1 MTVPNDKAKP
11 EVPDA
16 PPVSEKQK
24 KKRSKRKK
32 LFYWLLIDTTVAVV
46 ILALLLYK
54 PARYNPVIRALTGTD
69 DDRVHPY
76 LSHDLGPQ
84 LYNGAQSQRPFNL
97 LVFDQTLNEAIA
109 QFRWPR
115 ETGGVVFSA
124 PEVLFQP
131 DRIVLMGTADIEKA
145 DLVLTV
151 EFKPQLDEEGLLNLN
166 VVKVKV
172 GAMNITPVAKIMA
185 KKMYQDR
192 LETVPIDTDDIR
204 AQVAASLLA
213 GESFDPVFQVDD
225 KWVRLKSFSIS
236 EGKLEAEMV
245 PAERP

>member
-1 MTVPNDKAKP
+1 MTLPNDKVKSGAPGAAPIP
-11 EVPDA
+11 EI
-16 PPVSEKQK
+16 KK
-24 KKRSKRKK
+24 KKRPKRRK

-97 LVFDQTLNEAIA
+97 VVLDQTLNEAIA

-115 ETGGVVFSA
+115 ETGGIVFSA

-145 DLVLTV
+145 DLIITV
-151 EFKPQLDEEGLLNLN
+151 ELEPQLDEEGLLNLN
-166 VVKVKV
+166 VAKVKV
-172 GAMNITPVAKIMA
+172 GAMNITPIAKMMA

-192 LETVPIDTDDIR
+192 LETVPVDTDDIR
-204 AQVAASLLA
+204 AKVAGSLLA
-213 GESFDPVFQVDD
+213 GESFDPIFEVDD
-225 KWVRLKSFSIS
+225 KWVRVKGFRIS
-236 EGKLEAEMV
+236 QGKLEAELI
-245 PAERP
+245 PAK